1 MPTGVGQKIEAQHYN
16 DIQGIINPILGRSY
30 NPFNA
35 AYNLGYDNVPV
46 ASQVAQLAIISAQ
59 QWANLRTDI
68 SRARGH
74 QTGTDLLAAATPGAL
89 TVPNPSVA
97 ITATI
102 SGTTMTVTAVTGG
115 NIQLTSELTF
125 TTNGQ
130 PIGGA
135 GTKTT
140 IVSQTSGTSGSTG
153 NYTISRTLSIG
164 VATAITAT
172 LFVKI
177 SEADR
182 SAYQVMAEAARDNRL
197 IGPGASIN
205 QIPGTRSAVVN
216 LFTPSVRTAVWNGTV
231 QETITVR
238 FPAETSG
245 TVPNTQPPGHI
256 RAFFNTGG
264 EILFSASF
272 VPNNSETKNTSWQTL
287 CSQLGTIRFGRD
299 AIDAG
304 SNTSITTV
312 TTAAVGYSNLTQSGS
327 PPALLVERKLVQ
339 VTTNPP
345 ADVGNYFPNSIRL
358 YGFKTLNSGGY
369 DILTFYLQFRD
380 DAAADTPPTPA
391 VFPDTPIDE
400 DVNGTLTSTVS
411 CRYAANATYIQVSPP
426 TSANTGSSTTG
437 IV

>member
-16 DIQGIINPILGRSY
+16 DIYNIINPVLGRSY
-30 NPFNA
+30 NAGNA
-35 AYNLGYDNVPV
+35 AYNFGYDNVPV

-68 SRARGH
+68 SRVRGH
-74 QTGTDLLAAATPGAL
+74 QTGTDLLAAATPGSL

-115 NIQLTSELTF
+115 TIQLTSELTF

-182 SAYQVMAEAARDNRL
+182 NAYQVMAEAARDNRL
-197 IGPGASIN
+197 IGPGASVN
-205 QIPGTRSAVVN
+205 QIPGSRSAVVN
-216 LFTPSVRTAVWNGTV
+216 LFTPSVRTAGWNGTV
-231 QETITVR
+231 SETVTVR
-238 FPAETSG
+238 FLAETSG
-245 TVPNTQPPGHI
+245 TVPNTQPPQHI
-256 RAFFNTGG
+256 RAFFNAGG
-264 EILFSASF
+264 EILFSSSF
-272 VPNNSETKNTSWQTL
+272 VPNNAETKNVSWQTL
-287 CSQLGTIRFGRD
+287 CNQLGTVRFGRD

-304 SNTSITTV
+304 SNTGVTTV
-312 TTAAVGYSNLTQSGS
+312 TTAAYGYSNLPTTDTQ
-327 PPALLVERKLVQ
+327 LVERKLVQ
-339 VTTNPP
+339 VSTNPP
-345 ADVGNYFPNSIRL
+345 ADVGNYFPNSIRIL
-358 YGFKTLNSGGY
+358 GRKTLNSGGY
-369 DILTFYLQFRD
+369 DILTFTIQFRD
-380 DAAADTPPTPA
+380 DAAADTPPAATIP
-391 VFPDTPIDE
+391 PDTPQDE
-400 DVNGTLTSTVS
+400 DVNGTLTSTIS